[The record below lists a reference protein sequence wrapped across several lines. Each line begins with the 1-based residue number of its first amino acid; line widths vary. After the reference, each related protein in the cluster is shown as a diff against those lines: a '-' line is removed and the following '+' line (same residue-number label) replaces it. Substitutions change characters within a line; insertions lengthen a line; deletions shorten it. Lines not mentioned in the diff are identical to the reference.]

1 MGLPNCLVTSCRIFR
16 CFRLSSHRPLIS
28 FSFSVVPRN
37 GTEYVGVQCLFVA
50 RSITLG
56 FYFYCHIRYI
66 FFCDINLQ
74 TLQIYVGFFLLFY
87 LHKRAIGSRSFA
99 MYSSKQLMFKLLG
112 YCFACKFSAG
122 DVAMFYRRSLWYRL
136 SFR

>member
-74 TLQIYVGFFLLFY
+74 TLQIYVVFFIVLPQSAMSDESLVSS
-87 LHKRAIGSRSFA
+87 LDGNKRFCNRNQSRCVTSRKSA
-99 MYSSKQLMFKLLG
+99 HWLTSKLCSRTVK
-112 YCFACKFSAG
+112 
-122 DVAMFYRRSLWYRL
+122 RR
-136 SFR
+136 